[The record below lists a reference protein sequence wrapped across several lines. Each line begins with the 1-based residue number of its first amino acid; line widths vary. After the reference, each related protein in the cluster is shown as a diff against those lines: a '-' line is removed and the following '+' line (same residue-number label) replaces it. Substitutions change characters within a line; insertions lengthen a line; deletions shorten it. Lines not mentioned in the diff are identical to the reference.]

1 MPKTLESYLDRY
13 PGGPQS
19 CCDCKNFKTV
29 IPVVKGKIQ
38 FSKMRPAHCREGL
51 LLRGSGEDGHG
62 ELYEPN
68 YAINKTFWKRITD
81 RVFLHDWRQANR
93 CPEFIDMRGD

>member
-1 MPKTLESYLDRY
+1 MPKTLESYFDHY
-13 PGGPQS
+13 PEGPRS
-19 CCDCKNFKTV
+19 CCYCKNFKTI
-29 IPVVKGKIQ
+29 IPVVRGRIQ

-68 YAINKTFWKRITD
+68 YAIHKTFWKRIKD
-81 RVFLHDWRQANR
+81 GILHHEWRFANR
-93 CPEFIDMRGD
+93 CLSFMDMRDD